1 MTHNHKVTSSSLVR
15 PTNYY
20 LFIVKFNYFY
30 IMETTK
36 INDYK
41 EDNQNNEKV
50 CTANI
55 CYRDPDLYEDYVE
68 FPDGYKDCPYFK

>member
-1 MTHNHKVTSSSLVR
+1 
-15 PTNYY
+15 
-20 LFIVKFNYFY
+20 
-30 IMETTK
+30 METTK

>member
-30 IMETTK
+30 IMK
-36 INDYK
+36 VKFIIAGIN
-41 EDNQNNEKV
+41 
-50 CTANI
+50 
-55 CYRDPDLYEDYVE
+55 RDPDLYEDYVE
-68 FPDGYKDCPYFK
+68 FPDGCKDCPYFK

>member
-1 MTHNHKVTSSSLVR
+1 
-15 PTNYY
+15 
-20 LFIVKFNYFY
+20 
-30 IMETTK
+30 METTK

-55 CYRDPDLYEDYVE
+55 CYRPR
-68 FPDGYKDCPYFK
+68 FI

>member
-1 MTHNHKVTSSSLVR
+1 
-15 PTNYY
+15 
-20 LFIVKFNYFY
+20 
-30 IMETTK
+30 METTK

-55 CYRDPDLYEDYVE
+55 CYRDPNLYEDYVE
-68 FPDGYKDCPYFK
+68 FPDGCKDCPYFK

>member
-30 IMETTK
+30 IIKVKFIIADINKELPIIETDK
-36 INDYK
+36 INIK
-41 EDNQNNEKV
+41 ENEILSILIGIIV
-50 CTANI
+50 T
-55 CYRDPDLYEDYVE
+55 YVI
-68 FPDGYKDCPYFK
+68 YYLCK